1 MKFRHSHGNWGFVL
15 GLTGLAAAAAL
26 AVLSVPPAHAQES
39 TGNYLNA
46 ADTMSCI
53 CWEDELAEVDSELLG
68 PDVSAVRNEFTRVDQ
83 LLRQAHAGLDP
94 NDKAEVES
102 VQRISERRTLLK
114 QQLDQAEFPLL
125 RRKAALASHY
135 NVTCAGK
142 KMFMVNVD
150 AARKNPNCPATP

>member
-1 MKFRHSHGNWGFVL
+1 MQFRHRHGRS
-15 GLTGLAAAAAL
+15 GLLFGLAALAAAAMLAQPEGAAL
-26 AVLSVPPAHAQES
+26 AQDS

-46 ADTMSCI
+46 TDTMSCI
-53 CWEDELAEVDSELLG
+53 CWEDELVQVDTDLNG
-68 PDVSAVRNEFTRVDQ
+68 PDVSAIRNEFTRVDD

-102 VQRISERRTLLK
+102 VQRISERRTQLK

-125 RRKAALASHY
+125 RRKAALATHY
-135 NVTCAGK
+135 NRTCVGK

-150 AARKNPNCPATP
+150 AARKNPNCPALP

>member
-1 MKFRHSHGNWGFVL
+1 MKFRRSHGNWGILL
-15 GLTGLAAAAAL
+15 GLTGLTAAAL
-26 AVLSVPPAHAQES
+26 LATAPARPGLAQES
-39 TGNYLNA
+39 TGSYLNA

-53 CWEDELAEVDSELLG
+53 CWEDELVQVDTELNG
-68 PDVSAVRNEFTRVDQ
+68 PEVSAVRNEFTRVDE

-102 VQRISERRTLLK
+102 VQRISERRTELK

-125 RRKAALASHY
+125 RHKAALASHY
-135 NVTCAGK
+135 NATCAGK

-150 AARKNPNCPATP
+150 AARKNPNCPAIQ